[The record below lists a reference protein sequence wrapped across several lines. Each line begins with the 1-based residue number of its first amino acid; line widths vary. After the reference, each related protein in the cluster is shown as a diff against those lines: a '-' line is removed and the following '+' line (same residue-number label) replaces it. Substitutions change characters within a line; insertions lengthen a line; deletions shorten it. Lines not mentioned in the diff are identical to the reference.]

1 MKWLILVLLAAVT
14 SSRAYAKDDPF
25 VCVPGNNASKGVFTF
40 EIWRALTIDQDTTL
54 FRLCE
59 LSSKSFL
66 MVKAKEGGKFKIRT
80 VNLDAEQLA
89 TLKSL
94 YQATFAANFKD
105 DTFGTDGS
113 TWCLEANR
121 MNYLKVCFWTPSYNA
136 QRRGIAEFEALGK
149 ALWDLAQFDGS
160 NGELR

>member
-66 MVKAKEGGKFKIRT
+66 MVKAKEGGEIQDQNR
-80 VNLDAEQLA
+80 Q
-89 TLKSL
+89 SRRG
-94 YQATFAANFKD
+94 AA
-105 DTFGTDGS
+105 
-113 TWCLEANR
+113 R
-121 MNYLKVCFWTPSYNA
+121 NA
-136 QRRGIAEFEALGK
+136 QESLPGYLRR
-149 ALWDLAQFDGS
+149 QFQ
-160 NGELR
+160 R